1 MTERLYYADPY
12 LTHFSATV
20 LACRPE
26 RNGYHVLLD
35 RSAFY
40 PTSGG
45 QPYDTGTLG
54 GRQVLDVSVDKGG
67 EIWHLVDGP
76 LEPDSP
82 VEGHVDW
89 PRRFDHMQQHAGEHM
104 LAGVI
109 WHMLRG
115 HTIGLHLGAEDSTID
130 VELPDG
136 SMRVEEDVLLEIEE
150 RVNRQI
156 QQDLPI
162 RCWFPTPDELEAAPL
177 RKRPAVSDHIRLIQV
192 GDVECVACG
201 GTHPSSSGQIG
212 LLKILD
218 ARPSRGKMRVR
229 FVCGMR
235 AFRQFQKSHALLDQ
249 AARVLSTAMENLP
262 GAVKALNDRLH
273 EAERALRA
281 QRLSLALQD
290 APALMENALTLAAGS
305 RLIAHVAEGL
315 DRDGLVELARYLT
328 GQGFITLLANAKEE
342 GAALLFSAPEGTP
355 ADMGRLLSACVKPLG
370 GKGGGKPDF
379 AQGAGPGEQVLKA
392 AMAHLT
398 A

>member
-1 MTERLYYADPY
+1 M
-12 LTHFSATV
+12 
-20 LACRPE
+20 
-26 RNGYHVLLD
+26 D

-54 GRQVLDVSVDKGG
+54 GRQILDVTVDKEG

-76 LEPDSP
+76 LELNSP
-82 VEGHVDW
+82 VEGRVDW

-109 WHMLRG
+109 WHRLQG
-115 HTIGLHLGAEDSTID
+115 YTIGLHLGAEDSTID
-130 VELPDG
+130 VQLPDG
-136 SMRVEEDVLLEIEE
+136 SMRVEEDILFEIEE
-150 RVNRQI
+150 TVNRQI
-156 QQDLPI
+156 QQNLPI
-162 RCWFPTPDELEAAPL
+162 RCWFPTPEELEAAPL

-235 AFRQFQKSHALLDQ
+235 AFMQFQKSHALLDQ

-273 EAERALRA
+273 EAERALKA

-290 APALMENALTLAAGS
+290 APALMENADPARGK
-305 RLIAHVAEGL
+305 RLIATRRRL
-315 DRDGLVELARYLT
+315 DQDGLVELAPYLT
-328 GQGFITLLANAKEE
+328 DRGSSPSWPTKGRGSRPALRRSRGNTGGHGQ
-342 GAALLFSAPEGTP
+342 AA
-355 ADMGRLLSACVKPLG
+355 GRLRKAPG
-370 GKGGGKPDF
+370 GQRGRQARLRPGRG
-379 AQGAGPGEQVLKA
+379 ARGAGTQSRRGPSDGLRSQGRRRRCGL
-392 AMAHLT
+392 
-398 A
+398 

>member
-12 LTHFSATV
+12 LTHFTATV
-20 LACRPE
+20 LECRPE
-26 RNGYHVLLD
+26 GDDCHVLLD

-54 GRQVLDVSVDKGG
+54 GRQILDVTVDKEG

-76 LEPDSP
+76 LELNSP
-82 VEGHVDW
+82 VEGRVDW

-109 WHMLRG
+109 WHRLQG

-130 VELPDG
+130 VQLPDG
-136 SMRVEEDVLLEIEE
+136 SMRVEEDILFEIEE
-150 RVNRQI
+150 TVNRQI
-156 QQDLPI
+156 QQNLPI
-162 RCWFPTPDELEAAPL
+162 RCWFPTPEELEAAPL

-273 EAERALRA
+273 EAERALKA

-290 APALMENALTLAAGS
+290 APALMENALTLPAGG
-305 RLIAHVAEGL
+305 RLIAHAAEGL
-315 DRDGLVELARYLT
+315 DRDGLVELARHLT
-328 GQGFITLLANAKEE
+328 GHGFISLLANAKEE
-342 GAALLFSAPEGTP
+342 GAALLFAAPEGTP
-355 ADMGRLLSACVKPLG
+355 ADMGRLLAGCAKPLG
-370 GKGGGKPDF
+370 GKGGGKPGF

-392 AMAHLT
+392 AVAHLT